1 VRKVLGN
8 STYRQRAA
16 ALREDFAR
24 HHALGDIAEALVAL
38 PQQTTHA
45 SAEMA

>member
-1 VRKVLGN
+1 VRKVLGP

-24 HHALGDIAEALVAL
+24 HHALDGIAQALAAL
-38 PQQTTHA
+38 QHTTPA